1 LLSEGE
7 TAKMGAC
14 RSIRRTARCLT
25 GGDMKRRPRTNPASE
40 KLGVAPPARDPEVVA
55 FIAAVLRQM
64 DHAAN
69 LVVAFFRSVGALGPT
84 ETSLAGL
91 PGEFLLELA
100 ALLQLREWHAAG
112 LIDWFDSE
120 GLSID
125 DMIGRAIERLKDD
138 PTAVAAGR
146 AGTDAMTDVLRIWAE
161 RCAPDARGHLDADV
175 ALRWDNSIDLDA
187 AVDAFATFLCRHRD
201 AGEAKEAI

>member
-1 LLSEGE
+1 
-7 TAKMGAC
+7 
-14 RSIRRTARCLT
+14 
-25 GGDMKRRPRTNPASE
+25 MKRRSRTDSASD
-40 KLGVAPPARDPEVVA
+40 KLAAAPPAHDPEVVA

-69 LVVAFFRSVGALGPT
+69 LLVAFFRSIGVLGQT

-91 PGEFLLELA
+91 PGQFLLELA
-100 ALLQLREWHAAG
+100 ALLQLREWYSAG

-125 DMIGRAIERLKDD
+125 DMIGRAIERLKND
-138 PTAVAAGR
+138 PAAVAAGR
-146 AGTDAMTDVLRIWAE
+146 CGTEVMTDVLRIWTE

-175 ALRWDNSIDLDA
+175 AIRWDNSLDIDA

-201 AGEAKEAI
+201 AGEATEDL

>member
-1 LLSEGE
+1 
-7 TAKMGAC
+7 
-14 RSIRRTARCLT
+14 
-25 GGDMKRRPRTNPASE
+25 MKRRPRTNPASE
-40 KLGVAPPARDPEVVA
+40 KPVAAPPARDPEVVA

-64 DHAAN
+64 DHASN

-84 ETSLAGL
+84 EASLAGL

-112 LIDWFDSE
+112 LIDWFDPE

-138 PTAVAAGR
+138 PAAVAAGR
-146 AGTDAMTDVLRIWAE
+146 AGTDAMTDVLRIWTE
-161 RCAPDARGHLDADV
+161 RCAPDARGQLDADL
-175 ALRWDNSIDLDA
+175 ALRWDKSIDFDA

>member
-1 LLSEGE
+1 
-7 TAKMGAC
+7 
-14 RSIRRTARCLT
+14 
-25 GGDMKRRPRTNPASE
+25 MKRRPRTNSASE
-40 KLGVAPPARDPEVVA
+40 KLGAALPARDPEVVA

-100 ALLQLREWHAAG
+100 ALLQLREWHTAG
-112 LIDWFDSE
+112 LIDWFDPE

-138 PTAVAAGR
+138 PAAVAAGR
-146 AGTDAMTDVLRIWAE
+146 AGTDAMTDVLGIWTE

>member
-1 LLSEGE
+1 V
-7 TAKMGAC
+7 
-14 RSIRRTARCLT
+14 
-25 GGDMKRRPRTNPASE
+25 AS
-40 KLGVAPPARDPEVVA
+40 PPKRDPEVVA

-69 LVVAFFRSVGALGPT
+69 LVVAFFRSIGAMGPT

-100 ALLQLREWHAAG
+100 ALLQVREWHAAG
-112 LIDWFDSE
+112 LIDWSDPE

-125 DMIGRAIERLKDD
+125 DMIGLAIERLRDD
-138 PTAVAAGR
+138 PAAIATDR
-146 AGTDAMTDVLRIWAE
+146 RGTEAMTDVLRIWTE

-175 ALRWDNSIDLDA
+175 AIRWDNSLDIDA
-187 AVDAFATFLCRHRD
+187 AVDAFATVLCRHRD
-201 AGEAKEAI
+201 AGEATEDL

>member
-1 LLSEGE
+1 
-7 TAKMGAC
+7 
-14 RSIRRTARCLT
+14 
-25 GGDMKRRPRTNPASE
+25 MKRRSAPASSRRRP
-40 KLGVAPPARDPEVVA
+40 AASPPKRDPEVVA

-69 LVVAFFRSVGALGPT
+69 LVVAFFRSIGAMGPT
-84 ETSLAGL
+84 ETSIAGL

-112 LIDWFDSE
+112 LIDWFDTE

-125 DMIGRAIERLKDD
+125 DMIGRAIDRLKDD
-138 PTAVAAGR
+138 PAAVATGR
-146 AGTDAMTDVLRIWAE
+146 AGTDAMTDVLRIWTE

-175 ALRWDNSIDLDA
+175 AIHWDNSLNINSA
-187 AVDAFATFLCRHRD
+187 IDAFATFLCRHRD

>member
-1 LLSEGE
+1 
-7 TAKMGAC
+7 
-14 RSIRRTARCLT
+14 
-25 GGDMKRRPRTNPASE
+25 MKRGSAPASSRRRP
-40 KLGVAPPARDPEVVA
+40 VASPPKRDPEVVA

-69 LVVAFFRSVGALGPT
+69 LVVAFFRSIGAMGPT

-91 PGEFLLELA
+91 PGEFLLELG
-100 ALLQLREWHAAG
+100 ALLQVREWHAAG
-112 LIDWFDSE
+112 LIDWSDPE

-125 DMIGRAIERLKDD
+125 DMIGLAIERLRDD
-138 PTAVAAGR
+138 PAAIATDR
-146 AGTDAMTDVLRIWAE
+146 RGTEAMTDVLRIWTE

-175 ALRWDNSIDLDA
+175 AIRWDNSLDIDA

-201 AGEAKEAI
+201 AGEATEDL

>member
-1 LLSEGE
+1 
-7 TAKMGAC
+7 
-14 RSIRRTARCLT
+14 
-25 GGDMKRRPRTNPASE
+25 MKRRPRTTPAREQPATS
-40 KLGVAPPARDPEVVA
+40 PPARDPEVVA

-69 LVVAFFRSVGALGPT
+69 LVAAFFRSVGAFGPT
-84 ETSLAGL
+84 EISLAGL
-91 PGEFLLELA
+91 PREFLLELA

-112 LIDWFDSE
+112 LIDWFDPE

-125 DMIGRAIERLKDD
+125 DMISQAMERLKDD
-138 PTAVAAGR
+138 PLAVAAGR
-146 AGTDAMTDVLRIWAE
+146 AGTDAMADVLRIWTE

-175 ALRWDNSIDLDA
+175 AIRWDNSLDIDA

-201 AGEAKEAI
+201 AGEAKEIF